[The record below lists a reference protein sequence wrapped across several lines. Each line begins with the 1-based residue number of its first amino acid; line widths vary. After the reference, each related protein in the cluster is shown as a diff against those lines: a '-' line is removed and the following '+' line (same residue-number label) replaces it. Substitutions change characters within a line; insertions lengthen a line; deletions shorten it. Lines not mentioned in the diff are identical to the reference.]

1 MTPVRR
7 NASGS
12 RMRPVDV
19 RLGGEVDDGVGVGD
33 ERPDDLRVGDVAL
46 DEAEPGGLLRVGL
59 DGGEVRLVAGVGQL
73 VEDRDPGAVA
83 RGPGRRGRR
92 RSR

>member
-19 RLGGEVDDGVGVGD
+19 RLGGEVDDCVGLGD
-33 ERPDDLRVGDVAL
+33 ERADDVRVGDVAL
-46 DEAEPGGLLRVGL
+46 DEPSRAACSGSSADRR
-59 DGGEVRLVAGVGQL
+59 EVR
-73 VEDRDPGAVA
+73 
-83 RGPGRRGRR
+83 RGCRR
-92 RSR
+92 R